1 MSIFQNILSD
11 YKYLES
17 IKISHDLLINQA
29 SNDEWSFSTIEFHPN
44 GDGICEYSAKLDHRH
59 RGLKKLYIL
68 KNTQTS
74 QSIAVGAG
82 CYKKIMGK
90 TTKTKLPT
98 IHQWENAEKS
108 LKDFDEKY
116 SILEQRLQKFIS
128 DELPSL
134 EHYAKEY
141 KISFDKAAFLEEIK
155 NPEMMGYAVARINSL
170 KHDIREYEK
179 LKKITENKNYILKI
193 VKSKRE
199 DEITNTDTEKK
210 KIEYEEKM
218 KKLKQKREAAYQKAR
233 EKTAKQLR
241 KPKKKKKRKKQKKKK
256 EKKKKANKK

>member
-1 MSIFQNILSD
+1 M
-11 YKYLES
+11 
-17 IKISHDLLINQA
+17 
-29 SNDEWSFSTIEFHPN
+29 
-44 GDGICEYSAKLDHRH
+44 
-59 RGLKKLYIL
+59 

-74 QSIAVGAG
+74 QNIAVGAG

-90 TTKTKLPT
+90 TKLPT
-98 IHQWENAEKS
+98 IHKWENAEKS

-116 SILEQRLQKFIS
+116 SILEQKLQKFIS

-179 LKKITENKNYILKI
+179 LKKLKI
-193 VKSKRE
+193 IKF
-199 DEITNTDTEKK
+199 TF
-210 KIEYEEKM
+210 
-218 KKLKQKREAAYQKAR
+218 
-233 EKTAKQLR
+233 
-241 KPKKKKKRKKQKKKK
+241 
-256 EKKKKANKK
+256 